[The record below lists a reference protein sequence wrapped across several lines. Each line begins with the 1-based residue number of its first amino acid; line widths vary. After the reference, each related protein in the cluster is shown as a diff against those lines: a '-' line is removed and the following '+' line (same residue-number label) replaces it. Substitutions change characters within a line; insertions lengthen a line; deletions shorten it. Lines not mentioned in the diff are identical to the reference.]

1 MRNATTW
8 LRRLTAPHRRATR
21 AQLLL
26 VVIAPAAI
34 VAAVGAATL
43 GLVRGA
49 AERDARVTR
58 TLELTRTLADL
69 RSRVTDAQTAER
81 GFALTGADRYLAPY
95 RGAAADATHDLTVM
109 RILLGADSVGRRRVD
124 TLARLARAEF
134 AVVDH
139 AISIRAQSA
148 LGRALT
154 AMEGEDAMT
163 AIRQAVA
170 DMDRDERAH
179 LTALQTAARRQRT
192 LAVTAIVFGTASA
205 VLLALLSNG
214 VLSVLIARR
223 DQAVAAL
230 ALRTEQLQTQTTE
243 LVAIADALQ
252 EANQAKS
259 EFLRTVSHELRTP
272 LNAIGGYAEIMI
284 MGLHGPVTDEQRED
298 LRRVRRAGQHL
309 LALITDILDYAKLE
323 SGHVEVHADDV
334 LLDEVLRAAGAMI
347 EPQARSKGLTYR
359 YIPCDPECAVR
370 GDHDKVR
377 QIVLNLLSNAVK
389 FTDRGGDITLCVDPE
404 SSPVRIIVRDTGS
417 GIAPDKLES
426 IFEPFV
432 QVGRRLSTATE
443 GVGLGLAISRA
454 LAYAMGGDLTVTS
467 RPGFGSTFT
476 LTLRPVPSP
485 V

>member
-1 MRNATTW
+1 MRKFTLW
-8 LRRLTAPHRRATR
+8 LRRLSAPHRRATR

-26 VVIAPAAI
+26 VVVAPAAI

-43 GLVRGA
+43 ALAHSA

-69 RSRVTDAQTAER
+69 RIRVTDAQTAER
-81 GFALTGADRYLAPY
+81 GYALTGADRYLAPY
-95 RGAAADATHDLTVM
+95 RGAAVDAAHDLSVM

-139 AISIRAQSA
+139 ATNIRSQNA

-163 AIRQAVA
+163 AIRQAVS
-170 DMDRDERAH
+170 DLDRDERAH
-179 LTALQTAARRQRT
+179 LSALQNAARRQRA
-192 LAVTAIVFGTASA
+192 LVVSAIIVSTGCA

-214 VLSVLIARR
+214 VLSVLVARR

-230 ALRTEQLQTQTTE
+230 H
-243 LVAIADALQ
+243 
-252 EANQAKS
+252 EANRAKS
-259 EFLRTVSHELRTP
+259 DFLSTVSHELRTP
-272 LNAIGGYAEIMI
+272 LNAIGGYAELMV

-298 LRRVRRAGQHL
+298 LRRIRRAGQHL
-309 LALITDILDYAKLE
+309 LALITDILSYAKLE
-323 SGHVEVHADDV
+323 SGRVEMRVEDIA
-334 LLDEVLRAAGAMI
+334 LDEILRGAGAMI
-347 EPQARSKGLTYR
+347 EPQARAKGVSYR
-359 YIPCDPECAVR
+359 YIPCDPGSVVH
-370 GDHDKVR
+370 GDRDKVR

-389 FTDRGGDITLCVDPE
+389 FTDAGGEVTLGVDPDAA
-404 SSPVRIIVRDTGS
+404 PVRVVVRDTGC

-432 QVGRRLSTATE
+432 QVGRRLSTASE

-467 RPGFGSTFT
+467 RPGQGSTFM
-476 LTLRPVPSP
+476 LTLRPV
-485 V
+485 